1 MAVPY
6 TPLKHCF
13 KAEVE
18 ILTEKVP
25 TSRNKEYP
33 IIIESIRDLAFQI
46 VEENPMLPSEAAGA
60 IKSIESNTFLINFV
74 ASNLTLS
81 LDEKQNNLAK
91 IIQKENKI
99 SLQEF
104 LRRKIEN
111 EPLPNPERNKILLQ
125 FYSNFN
131 RIKNFFDSRIW
142 EEEERRN
149 FKKLLTETCEEI
161 LKNIRK

>member
-1 MAVPY
+1 MMLNVVFGGKGVGFMNLIVYAMLAVFICGLMVGR
-6 TPLKHCF
+6 TP
-13 KAEVE
+13 
-18 ILTEKVP
+18 
-25 TSRNKEYP
+25 
-33 IIIESIRDLAFQI
+33 
-46 VEENPMLPSEAAGA
+46 
-60 IKSIESNTFLINFV
+60 
-74 ASNLTLS
+74 
-81 LDEKQNNLAK
+81 
-91 IIQKENKI
+91 
-99 SLQEF
+99 EF

>member
-1 MAVPY
+1 MQPN
-6 TPLKHCF
+6 
-13 KAEVE
+13 
-18 ILTEKVP
+18 
-25 TSRNKEYP
+25 NKETTK
-33 IIIESIRDLAFQI
+33 
-46 VEENPMLPSEAAGA
+46 NPYL
-60 IKSIESNTFLINFV
+60 KSIEESLKKNEKRKRMQEIGKLGGRPKKLQKKRFKY
-74 ASNLTLS
+74 SLS

-125 FYSNFN
+125 FFSNFN

-161 LKNIRK
+161 LKNIKK